1 MKIRK
6 LFAAFVAVI
15 LSVANIGAQ
24 DWPQY
29 LGPYRNSKSDEKG
42 IVRTWPANG
51 PQVLWT
57 VNVGPGFG
65 GPAIK
70 AGKVYFL
77 DRDDQTGET
86 MRCFDLN
93 TGKELWKYSYS
104 APGSVMF
111 PGNRY
116 VPTVDGNFVY
126 SCGHNGDLY
135 CIDINAKKPV
145 WNHNIWTEYG
155 GTKLPTWAIS
165 QCPLIYGDMVLV
177 ASQAA
182 QAGVIAYNKLT
193 GAVKW
198 KTASL
203 GTAGYVSP
211 AIVKIEGEDH
221 IVMVTASERG
231 GAMGKIVGIKPQDG
245 QILWE
250 YSDWNCH
257 IPVASAVDA
266 GQNRILV
273 AGGYELGTVMIKV
286 ARKSDGTFGVTEIFK
301 HNNFGEH
308 TKPPILHN
316 GYFYGQF
323 STNSKRDGLVC
334 MDMNGEIKWKTMRSP
349 SFDKGSMILVD
360 GVIIATDGA
369 NSLYLI
375 DPSPDGYK
383 QLASAK
389 LLNVAEGADARFA
402 TQNWAP
408 IALSGGKLLIRDQ
421 GQMKCVKVTR

>member
-1 MKIRK
+1 
-6 LFAAFVAVI
+6 
-15 LSVANIGAQ
+15 
-24 DWPQY
+24 
-29 LGPYRNSKSDEKG
+29 
-42 IVRTWPANG
+42 
-51 PQVLWT
+51 
-57 VNVGPGFG
+57 
-65 GPAIK
+65 
-70 AGKVYFL
+70 
-77 DRDDQTGET
+77 
-86 MRCFDLN
+86 
-93 TGKELWKYSYS
+93 
-104 APGSVMF
+104 
-111 PGNRY
+111 
-116 VPTVDGNFVY
+116 
-126 SCGHNGDLY
+126 
-135 CIDINAKKPV
+135 
-145 WNHNIWTEYG
+145 
-155 GTKLPTWAIS
+155 
-165 QCPLIYGDMVLV
+165 
-177 ASQAA
+177 
-182 QAGVIAYNKLT
+182 
-193 GAVKW
+193 
-198 KTASL
+198 
-203 GTAGYVSP
+203 
-211 AIVKIEGEDH
+211 
-221 IVMVTASERG
+221 
-231 GAMGKIVGIKPQDG
+231 MGKIVGIKPQDG